1 MTEEIITTQIGE
13 EIEQENPETKAME
26 MSTIANM
33 FAQASGSS
41 DEEILRI
48 ASNYAL
54 QLTPDQIYS
63 IMKMKSFAEDYK
75 HINPRLPEIIEN
87 FTSQWLEIKHF
98 HESGSFILRVIDALS
113 LKRIIPSDA
122 TKVNVMK

>member
-1 MTEEIITTQIGE
+1 MTEENLTLENSTE
-13 EIEQENPETKAME
+13 ETPEAKAME

-33 FAQASGSS
+33 FAQASGSA

-54 QLTPDQIYS
+54 QLTPDQIYTV
-63 IMKMKSFAEDYK
+63 MKLKAFAEDYK
-75 HINPRLPEIIEN
+75 HINPQLTEIVEN
-87 FTSQWLEIKHF
+87 FTSQWLEVKHF

-113 LKRIIPSDA
+113 LKRIIPADA

>member
-1 MTEEIITTQIGE
+1 MTEENKIDEEVIEETTD
-13 EIEQENPETKAME
+13 QEMD

-33 FAQASGSS
+33 FAQASGSP
-41 DEEILRI
+41 DEEMLRI

-54 QLTPDQIYS
+54 QMNPGQIYTV
-63 IMKMKSFAEDYK
+63 MKLKAFAEDYK
-75 HINPRLPEIIEN
+75 HINPQLPERIEM
-87 FTSQWLEIKHF
+87 FVSKWLEIKHF
-98 HESGSFILRVIDALS
+98 HESGNFILRTIDSLS